1 MKILGKALLA
11 LGCAA
16 AAGGAT
22 AQNYA
27 WPEQYEGVML
37 QGFYWDSYTDTKWT
51 NLEAQADELSQY
63 FDLIWVPNSA
73 RAGSASRN
81 MGYLP
86 VYWFTNHNSAF
97 GTESQLLSMIETF
110 KAKGTGIIAD
120 VVVNHRVGTSNW
132 TNFPTET
139 WDGRTWSIGP
149 EGICSTDEVAGQ
161 SGQAKPTGAPDTG
174 DDFDGGRDLDHTN
187 ANVQDNVKNY
197 CRCLLEK
204 YGYTGFRYDMVKGYG
219 GEFTKIY
226 NEYAK
231 PTFSVGEYWD
241 QSYASVTKWINATGK
256 QSAAF
261 DFPLKY
267 SINSAFKSNS
277 MTGLTITVSGEYQP
291 TGLVRGEYKQYSV
304 TFVENHDTYRDGS
317 RFIGNVPAA
326 NAFILCSPGT
336 PCVFLPHWQEYKA
349 EIKRLINTRNTVG
362 VHNMSAVKVLRREKD
377 CYMAEVTGKN
387 GVLVVRIGT
396 SDAVPEG
403 YDDSDLAA
411 SGDMYAV
418 WTKVAVDHSGIED
431 ENPAPK
437 IPSKLYLIGNL
448 ASGSWATAKSEL
460 MEREGNVFVA
470 KGVTLSAATSYFS
483 FVTAQGANWD
493 VVNKYD
499 RYGALWN
506 DAAVNVDE
514 PAGMTRTPGDA
525 FAWKIKGG
533 TYDIIA
539 DFDNMTMT
547 VATPSGIDDITADQA
562 EPVYYNLQGL
572 RVDNPAAGVYIVVRG
587 DKVSKEYIR

>member
-1 MKILGKALLA
+1 
-11 LGCAA
+11 
-16 AAGGAT
+16 
-22 AQNYA
+22 
-27 WPEQYEGVML
+27 
-37 QGFYWDSYTDTKWT
+37 
-51 NLEAQADELSQY
+51 
-63 FDLIWVPNSA
+63 
-73 RAGSASRN
+73 
-81 MGYLP
+81 
-86 VYWFTNHNSAF
+86 
-97 GTESQLLSMIETF
+97 
-110 KAKGTGIIAD
+110 
-120 VVVNHRVGTSNW
+120 
-132 TNFPTET
+132 
-139 WDGRTWSIGP
+139 
-149 EGICSTDEVAGQ
+149 
-161 SGQAKPTGAPDTG
+161 
-174 DDFDGGRDLDHTN
+174 
-187 ANVQDNVKNY
+187 
-197 CRCLLEK
+197 
-204 YGYTGFRYDMVKGYG
+204 MVKGYG
-219 GEFTKIY
+219 GQYTKIY
-226 NEYAK
+226 NQYSQ
-231 PTFSVGEYWD
+231 PTYSVGEYWD
-241 QSYASVTKWINATGK
+241 SSYDAVAAWINATGK
-256 QSAAF
+256 ESAAF
-261 DFPLKY
+261 DFPGKY
-267 SINSAFKSNS
+267 AINEAFSS
-277 MTGLTITVSGEYQP
+277 GDMTKLVWKANGTTNQP
-291 TGLVRGEYKQYSV
+291 AGMIHFGYAQLAV
-304 TFVENHDTYRDGS
+304 TFVDNHDTYRDGS
-317 RFIGNVPAA
+317 KFNGNVVAA